1 MADLRKILE
10 KFSLLEGQNAQQK
23 SVPQLPADFNAGDIS
38 PVLGA
43 KEKAHPTH
51 DYFVGEEDASHN
63 GLSPDT
69 KQILEG
75 FGDSPVAQAIANRIM
90 RQFPEMI
97 TDYGIE
103 HLMHAIEQQAEMVG
117 DVEEIGSSDVGGWI
131 RNIKRELDR
140 ELTKEGLGKTIKRGI
155 QGWYGDD
162 TGPNGEN
169 LGDPRD
175 VVRRNKSHDDE
186 TLQLIAKS
194 IAGEKKTKHSPGELQ
209 QRVIDREMRKRGLSE
224 DVATEDVL
232 STVKKKLGDYLK
244 NIEDEI
250 KSDPD
255 LKDKLDKDIDVVG
268 PAVKTLTTDDGHEI
282 KIHGNED
289 DGFRITI
296 QNKPAKSTFKD
307 LDEASMAVEMF
318 NARRRRAAMPVQDDG
333 VDDELDAQI
342 KGRID
347 RHFAKQKSVEPR
359 AALLQRLKQNN
370 DYVDEK

>member
-38 PVLGA
+38 TVLGH

-51 DYFVGEEDASHN
+51 NYFVGEEDASHN
-63 GLSPDT
+63 GVSPDT
-69 KQILEG
+69 KEILESH
-75 FGDSPVAQAIANRIM
+75 GDSPVARAIANRII
-90 RQFPEMI
+90 RQYPEMI

-103 HLMHAIEQQAEMVG
+103 YLMQAIDDEAERVG
-117 DVEEIGSSDVGGWI
+117 DVDEIGSSDVSAWI
-131 RNIKRELDR
+131 QNIKRDLDGRLTR
-140 ELTKEGLGKTIKRGI
+140 EGMVEDSEILKVGSAVRVPHKGKMVPGK
-155 QGWYGDD
+155 
-162 TGPNGEN
+162 
-169 LGDPRD
+169 
-175 VVRRNKSHDDE
+175 VVRYDSGKGGYSPAYVVDIGEYESKIVPVHDVK
-186 TLQLIAKS
+186 QGIAE
-194 IAGEKKTKHSPGELQ
+194 G
-209 QRVIDREMRKRGLSE
+209 
-224 DVATEDVL
+224 VATEDVL

-318 NARRRRAAMPVQDDG
+318 NARRRRAAMP
-333 VDDELDAQI
+333 AP
-342 KGRID
+342 K
-347 RHFAKQKSVEPR
+347 VEIEVKPEVKVAPR
-359 AALLQRLKQNN
+359 AALLQRLKPNN

>member
-23 SVPQLPADFNAGDIS
+23 SVPQLPAEFNTGDIS
-38 PVLGA
+38 PVLGSQ
-43 KEKAHPTH
+43 EKAHPTH
-51 DYFVGEEDASHN
+51 NYFVGEEDASHN
-63 GLSPDT
+63 GISPDT

-75 FGDSPVAQAIANRIM
+75 FGDSPVAQAIANRII

-131 RNIKRELDR
+131 RNIKRELDS
-140 ELTKEGLGKTIKRGI
+140 ELTREGMAEGAKTPAQKRDFKNVMAGAMSRDEYNKKYSLGKYAAKDSKKKLDPTGVYHNLIK
-155 QGWYGDD
+155 
-162 TGPNGEN
+162 T
-169 LGDPRD
+169 
-175 VVRRNKSHDDE
+175 V
-186 TLQLIAKS
+186 
-194 IAGEKKTKHSPGELQ
+194 
-209 QRVIDREMRKRGLSE
+209 SE
-224 DVATEDVL
+224 GVATEDVL

-250 KSDPD
+250 NSDPD
-255 LKDKLDKDIDVVG
+255 LKDKLDKEIDVVG

-296 QNKPAKSTFKD
+296 QNKPAKTTFKD

-318 NARRRRAAMPVQDDG
+318 NARRRRAAMP
-333 VDDELDAQI
+333 EPEIEIA
-342 KGRID
+342 
-347 RHFAKQKSVEPR
+347 VEPQVKVAPR

>member
-43 KEKAHPTH
+43 QEKAHPTH

-131 RNIKRELDR
+131 RNIKRELDGR
-140 ELTKEGLGKTIKRGI
+140 LTQDIR
-155 QGWYGDD
+155 
-162 TGPNGEN
+162 
-169 LGDPRD
+169 
-175 VVRRNKSHDDE
+175 
-186 TLQLIAKS
+186 
-194 IAGEKKTKHSPGELQ
+194 
-209 QRVIDREMRKRGLSE
+209 E

-318 NARRRRAAMPVQDDG
+318 NARRRRAAMP
-333 VDDELDAQI
+333 AP
-342 KGRID
+342 K
-347 RHFAKQKSVEPR
+347 VEIEVEPEVKVAPR